1 MHTIVTGSEECIIY
15 ILRFF
20 VSLQAVDPFLRYDS
34 NTDNFMMRVD
44 VRPRT
49 RFKRA
54 CAGMRCSTIHRPEAR
69 TTATICRFRRRFID
83 RVKTRGGQ
91 ER

>member
-1 MHTIVTGSEECIIY
+1 MHTIVTESEECIIY

-20 VSLQAVDPFLRYDS
+20 VAPFLCYDG
-34 NTDNFMMRVD
+34 NADNFMMRVD

-54 CAGMRCSTIHRPEAR
+54 CAGMRCATMHRPEAR
-69 TTATICRFRRRFID
+69 TTTTIYRFRGRL
-83 RVKTRGGQ
+83 
-91 ER
+91 